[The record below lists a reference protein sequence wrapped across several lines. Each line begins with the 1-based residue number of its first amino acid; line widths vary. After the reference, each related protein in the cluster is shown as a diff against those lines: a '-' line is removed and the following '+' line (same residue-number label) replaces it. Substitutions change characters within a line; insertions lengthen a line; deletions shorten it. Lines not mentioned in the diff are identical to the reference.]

1 MHGESRFKQQSEIQ
15 SLIVNPRPLPL
26 NDRVCGRS
34 AWVLRSRDLSSFQRP
49 QHLQPFFLTLRC
61 GCFLVVARWLCTRS
75 AIARISWGTIS
86 RMSFPLVPLF
96 SATSCKE
103 GITQVS
109 QLVRL
114 STILHPFS
122 CLPTYNDPCNW
133 FFLWCHRSRAGSF
146 AILFNKFP
154 HLYQNLN

>member
-15 SLIVNPRPLPL
+15 SLIFNPRPLPL

-34 AWVLRSRDLSSFQRP
+34 ARVLCARDLSSFQPP
-49 QHLQPFFLTLRC
+49 QHLQPLFLTLRC
-61 GCFLVVARWLCTRS
+61 GCFLVVARWLCARS

-86 RMSFPLVPLF
+86 RMSFHIVPLF

-114 STILHPFS
+114 STLLHPFS
-122 CLPTYNDPCNW
+122 RLPTYNDTGDW
-133 FFLWCHRSRAGSF
+133 FFLLCHPSGAGSF
-146 AILFNKFP
+146 ATLLNKFP
-154 HLYQNLN
+154 PFYQNFN